1 MWKLGFERAIPGTGV
16 PCAQPRQA
24 EGCEVCRSGLGS
36 QWVPCHTVLSLG
48 FFFFCLVSLIFSK
61 LESVSKLAYKVFH
74 LEIPEGD
81 CILHCDY

>member
-1 MWKLGFERAIPGTGV
+1 VCPVHNQDRLRDVKYVALDWVHSGFHVI
-16 PCAQPRQA
+16 
-24 EGCEVCRSGLGS
+24 LF
-36 QWVPCHTVLSLG
+36 SLWA